1 MLLEFSFRIVSNG
14 VSLLSVIA
22 AIALPTPAAPDKRL
36 TCKHTTFQTHF
47 STGNYGKPTI
57 FEKKSDSIKL
67 AGEKMGNLSLS
78 VFCYEI
84 KAVDV
89 FGDVKYSRFE
99 SVSLARNFNSVGLAG
114 FDILEL
120 KIAE

>member
-1 MLLEFSFRIVSNG
+1 
-14 VSLLSVIA
+14 
-22 AIALPTPAAPDKRL
+22 
-36 TCKHTTFQTHF
+36 
-47 STGNYGKPTI
+47 
-57 FEKKSDSIKL
+57 
-67 AGEKMGNLSLS
+67 MGNLSLS

>member
-1 MLLEFSFRIVSNG
+1 
-14 VSLLSVIA
+14 
-22 AIALPTPAAPDKRL
+22 
-36 TCKHTTFQTHF
+36 
-47 STGNYGKPTI
+47 
-57 FEKKSDSIKL
+57 
-67 AGEKMGNLSLS
+67 MGNLSLS

-99 SVSLARNFNSVGLAG
+99 SVSLARNFNSIGLAG

-120 KIAE
+120 KIAERACPDRTRRAAGRRYAHDRVANAPADRTDDSARN